1 MLDGGVKTCRIHDLL
16 RDLCISDS
24 SEEKFLEVHPNVSLS
39 PMGKSRRISIHYGNN
54 PYISSGP
61 CNPSNSRSMIVF
73 KGVVEHECRVD
84 KSYLK
89 WLCESNKLVRVV
101 ELRNICCLIPKGIEK
116 LVLLRYLSFASG
128 ELIPDSICNLW
139 NLETLDMR
147 NSTVRTKCLPK
158 GIWKLQRLRHLYLDR
173 QTSLP
178 RTKKNTAALPNL
190 QVLTSIDINDDT
202 ESHFA

>member
-1 MLDGGVKTCRIHDLL
+1 
-16 RDLCISDS
+16 
-24 SEEKFLEVHPNVSLS
+24 
-39 PMGKSRRISIHYGNN
+39 
-54 PYISSGP
+54 
-61 CNPSNSRSMIVF
+61 MIVF
-73 KGVVEHECRVD
+73 KGVVEHERPVD

-101 ELRNICCLIPKGIEK
+101 ELSNRGICCLIPKRIEK
-116 LVLLRYLSFASG
+116 LVLLRYISIASG

-158 GIWKLQRLRHLYLDR
+158 GIWKLQRLRHLYLDGP
-173 QTSLP
+173 TSLP
-178 RTKKNTAALPNL
+178 RTKTNTAALPNL